1 MLGSD
6 SPPHVLSSQGSGG
19 ILPCSP
25 DSTAAPTSG
34 TTNPPAEASSMPDHR
49 GLGEL
54 QQILPSRHYPLH
66 YPLRSSFGSDN
77 PRPVL
82 YNLATVPHGPTSTSP
97 SGRFFWSAALGQH
110 SIREHVTLGDS
121 SVDDSS
127 NGYSACRDT
136 SAMGYH
142 YPTVDYGHQDLPTN
156 SAVTS
161 SLQAQTTSSSTPQV
175 YQQPGFHGYS
185 AASMPAVGGA
195 AAQTTPG
202 RMGGYPGTASLDEAY
217 ASYQSTLK
225 KIFQN
230 IRDVALVPASDSL
243 LEASGWL
250 LSHVVELGML
260 FPNRMEHG

>member
-1 MLGSD
+1 M
-6 SPPHVLSSQGSGG
+6 
-19 ILPCSP
+19 
-25 DSTAAPTSG
+25 
-34 TTNPPAEASSMPDHR
+34 
-49 GLGEL
+49 
-54 QQILPSRHYPLH
+54 
-66 YPLRSSFGSDN
+66 
-77 PRPVL
+77 
-82 YNLATVPHGPTSTSP
+82 
-97 SGRFFWSAALGQH
+97 
-110 SIREHVTLGDS
+110 
-121 SVDDSS
+121 DDSS

-142 YPTVDYGHQDLPTN
+142 YPTVNYRHQDLPTN

-161 SLQAQTTSSSTPQV
+161 SLQAQTASSSTPQV

-195 AAQTTPG
+195 AALTTPG

-230 IRDVALVPASDSL
+230 IRDAVLVPASDSL

-250 LSHVVELGML
+250 LSHVVELGVL
-260 FPNRMEHG
+260 FPNRMEHADRSRRDSGLTSDDPDRYAHFATPPRLVENEWKMWYDFNHAWLAMLQRQKEIMESGRPLQDGQTLVPKEGLRKMSDDLVRLCDSIKPYELVDYRHGVWREEIIGSRCGRLPLHECVLLMMCC